1 MAAGSP
7 PDSAGGGGHVV
18 GVCNVATC
26 ECMAGLTVDDGAVCT
41 YLPVDMPSYTGTAH
55 AYATAEERKG
65 LW

>member
-1 MAAGSP
+1 M
-7 PDSAGGGGHVV
+7 V